1 MRSIARTHKLSSSHW
16 AYSCG
21 SGAVPCGDAG
31 PRDPH
36 AEGFGL
42 GTPGFRWRFQSRV
55 LLALRHQTFFSMD
68 AMNAA
73 IRRELDRLN
82 HAPMACG
89 ETRRAVFET
98 NERAVLQPLPVN
110 PWEWGEWIGRKVAPN
125 GHMRIERNH
134 YSVTDGNIGRSVEA
148 RLGERMVEVFL
159 ARGGERIAVHP
170 LKNGRNQ
177 YATRPEH
184 MPDRLKAVRDIRKPD
199 YGDILLERARHIGP
213 NARAWAERC
222 FASRV
227 WLP

>member
-1 MRSIARTHKLSSSHW
+1 MRSIARTHKLSSSQW

-125 GHMRIERNH
+125 GHMRIERNLCLPFISSGVH
-134 YSVTDGNIGRSVEA
+134 Q
-148 RLGERMVEVFL
+148 ER
-159 ARGGERIAVHP
+159 
-170 LKNGRNQ
+170 
-177 YATRPEH
+177 RP
-184 MPDRLKAVRDIRKPD
+184 VR
-199 YGDILLERARHIGP
+199 RH
-213 NARAWAERC
+213 W
-222 FASRV
+222 
-227 WLP
+227 